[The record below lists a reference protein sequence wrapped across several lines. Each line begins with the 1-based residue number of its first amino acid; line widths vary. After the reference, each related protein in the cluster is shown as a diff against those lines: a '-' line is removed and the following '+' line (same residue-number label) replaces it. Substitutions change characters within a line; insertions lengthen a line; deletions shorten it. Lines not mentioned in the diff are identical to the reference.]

1 MKRQRN
7 CHIRAQTNN
16 GLTNCNHLNDGTDE
30 PTMTSTAKS
39 LATHSREVL
48 VTAFPLNFELWTN
61 LRFFVLHFS
70 NQPSSLSLSLSL
82 TLLTITKFS
91 RAYVKLYCPSP
102 NLPFDLSAHTHTPK
116 QLLALVVEHIS
127 PLITSIQ
134 QQVLLNRVPNTN
146 LQHQTN
152 PACPWKLFFISICQN
167 TSRLHYCLLKD
178 INIIF
183 NLIYKPP
190 TSHLFIHPHQTFSSL
205 YSAFSTSQSFI
216 FIILVYFICH

>member
-1 MKRQRN
+1 MALLNRRWRVLLSLWPHYTAILEKYLSL
-7 CHIRAQTNN
+7 HFH
-16 GLTNCNHLNDGTDE
+16 LT
-30 PTMTSTAKS
+30 
-39 LATHSREVL
+39 
-48 VTAFPLNFELWTN
+48 LNFERIFASLFCTSQIS
-61 LRFFVLHFS
+61 LH
-70 NQPSSLSLSLSL
+70 LSLSL